1 MNGLELALQLCMG
14 IGLAACSGLRAF
26 LPCLVVGAL
35 GRADYLQLG
44 EAYSFLERTDSLI
57 IFGVATVL
65 EVLGDKILAVDHF
78 LDTVGTVL
86 RPAAGTV
93 LVSAVMVKLDPTAA
107 LALGLIA
114 GGGTAFTIHA
124 GKSFTRA
131 HSTAASPLHLGTGNT
146 ALSFVED
153 AVAGVGLFLSVLAPV
168 FAFLLTV
175 ALLALAVW
183 VLTHLRARWR
193 RTGKAPESGSG

>member
-1 MNGLELALQLCMG
+1 MNGMELALQLCMG

-26 LPCLVVGAL
+26 LPCLIVGAL

-57 IFGVATVL
+57 IFGVATLL
-65 EVLGDKILAVDHF
+65 EVLGDKIVAVDHF
-78 LDTVGTVL
+78 LDTAGTVL

-93 LVSAVMVKLDPTAA
+93 LVSAVMVKLDPTTA

-131 HSTAASPLHLGTGNT
+131 SSTATSPLHLGAGNT
-146 ALSFVED
+146 ALSFIED
-153 AVAGVGLFLSVLAPV
+153 AVTGVGLFLSVLAPV
-168 FAFLLTV
+168 FAALFTI
-175 ALLALAVW
+175 ALLALAGW
-183 VLTHLRARWR
+183 ALTHLRSRWR
-193 RTGKAPESGSG
+193 RNSEVRNSGPG